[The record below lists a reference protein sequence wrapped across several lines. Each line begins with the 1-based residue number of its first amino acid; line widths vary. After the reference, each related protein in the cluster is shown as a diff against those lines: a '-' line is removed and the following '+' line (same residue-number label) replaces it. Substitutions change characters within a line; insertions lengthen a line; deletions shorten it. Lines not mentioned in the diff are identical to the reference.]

1 MAGLSTRLSVRMTV
15 ATSPSGVSR
24 PYWAAITWCPS
35 VWSGAITLLKHE
47 PSAQRPWQKTMLG
60 LLCGDMHSSFG
71 EDRRP
76 RRSAADVEFTV
87 RLTRLQRIARS
98 CDLLSAGPLVRG
110 ADGPQTIERG
120 HVIVVERDA
129 GGGHVLLQVNQ

>member
-60 LLCGDMHSSFG
+60 LLFADMDSSFR
-71 EDRRP
+71 ENRRSLALRRWALQRCARRLDRDRREAHAAAAAAHRTFVRSLRAWPSCRARP
-76 RRSAADVEFTV
+76 RSV
-87 RLTRLQRIARS
+87 
-98 CDLLSAGPLVRG
+98 
-110 ADGPQTIERG
+110 
-120 HVIVVERDA
+120 
-129 GGGHVLLQVNQ
+129 